1 MMIALTG
8 ASGLVG
14 RFLLA
19 GLPGPV
25 TVLGRRA
32 LPGHG
37 FRPWDLTGPAPDLAG
52 VDTLIHAAFSHVPG
66 RYRGGEGDDPRGFLQ
81 ANLDGTRH
89 LFDAAAEAGVTR
101 IQFLSSRAV
110 FDGAPDG
117 TPLTEDRPPHA
128 ASLYGQVKAV
138 AEAHLF
144 AMPLI
149 GQSLRATGVY
159 GSGPDHK
166 WRDLFADYLAGRPIA
181 PRRGTEV
188 HGADLVAAAHLLQ
201 GSAERGAFH
210 LSDLLLD
217 RHDLLTEVQ
226 NLTGCPHAPPPP
238 SDRPVN
244 PLVCQR
250 LPMLGWSPGG
260 MARLR
265 ADLPA
270 MLPRD

>member
-1 MMIALTG
+1 MIALTG

-14 RFLLA
+14 RFLLG

-25 TVLGRRA
+25 RVLGRRA
-32 LPGHG
+32 LPGHA
-37 FRPWDLTGPAPDLAG
+37 FRPWDLTGPAPDLSG
-52 VDTLIHAAFSHVPG
+52 IDTLIHAAFSHVPG

-81 ANLDGTRH
+81 ANLDGTRR
-89 LFDAAAEAGVTR
+89 LFDAAAKAGVTR

-110 FDGAPDG
+110 FDGAPED
-117 TPLTEDRPPHA
+117 TPLTEDRPPDPG
-128 ASLYGQVKAV
+128 SLYGQVKAA
-138 AEAHLF
+138 AEAHLC

-149 GQSLRATGVY
+149 GQNLRATGVY
-159 GSGPDHK
+159 GPGKDHK
-166 WRDLFADYLAGRPIA
+166 WQKVFADYLAGRPIS

-188 HGADLVAAAHLLQ
+188 HGADLASAARLLQ
-201 GSAERGAFH
+201 DSTQRGAFH

-217 RHDLLTEVQ
+217 RHELLSEVQ
-226 NLTGCPHAPPPP
+226 RLTGCPHAPPPH

-244 PLVCQR
+244 ALICKR
-250 LPMLGWSPGG
+250 LPALGWRPGG

-270 MLPRD
+270 MLPLG